1 MGQKVLSAI
10 VAEIKSAKY
19 ISISVDS
26 TPDIM
31 HVDQLTL
38 ITRYVAQYGPVEQFI
53 QFIPM
58 YSHTGSEISQII
70 LNLLEENNIK
80 TQD

>member
-1 MGQKVLSAI
+1 MKTLFSYISLTNREELIAQMGQKVLSAI

-53 QFIPM
+53 
-58 YSHTGSEISQII
+58 
-70 LNLLEENNIK
+70 
-80 TQD
+80 